1 MSGRLRRKKERKM
14 GIAWHAP
21 YEMLKPETRDLARAV
36 HSLMEELEAID
47 WYGQRVDVTDDADLR
62 RILEHNRDEE
72 KEHAAM
78 VLEWIRRRDPK
89 FDEHLRTYL
98 FSSGDILMLEEQASA
113 SDRSQEATTASPP
126 AAGTPGG
133 GEDDARPTLTVG
145 SLRPGKK

>member
-1 MSGRLRRKKERKM
+1 M

-21 YEMLKPETRDLARAV
+21 YELLKPETQDLARAI

-47 WYGQRVDVTDDADLR
+47 WYGQRMDVTHDDELR

-89 FDEHLRTYL
+89 FDQHLRTYL
-98 FSSGDILMLEEQASA
+98 FTSGDVLAIEDAEEGEGLSA
-113 SDRSQEATTASPP
+113 KGYAVAPPTAPSAP
-126 AAGTPGG
+126 AHEPHM
-133 GEDDARPTLTVG
+133 LTVC
-145 SLRPGKK
+145 SLRPRR

>member
-1 MSGRLRRKKERKM
+1 M

-47 WYGQRVDVTDDADLR
+47 WYGQRMDVTEDEDLR

-89 FDEHLRTYL
+89 FDKHLRTYL
-98 FSSGDILMLEEQASA
+98 FSSGDILAVEERASA
-113 SDRSQEATTASPP
+113 SAQSQVEAPASAQ
-126 AAGTPGG
+126 AAGPPVENR
-133 GEDDARPTLTVG
+133 EDEARPTLTVG

>member
-1 MSGRLRRKKERKM
+1 M

-21 YEMLKPETRDLARAV
+21 YDQLKPETQDMARAI

-47 WYGQRVDVTDDADLR
+47 WYGQRMDVTHDDELR

-78 VLEWIRRRDPK
+78 VLEWIRRRDPR

-98 FSSGDILMLEEQASA
+98 FTTGDVLTIEERAEAGELSGKGYPVAPPMAA
-113 SDRSQEATTASPP
+113 AP
-126 AAGTPGG
+126 AAPP
-133 GEDDARPTLTVG
+133 EPPHALTVG
-145 SLRPGKK
+145 SLRPKK

>member
-1 MSGRLRRKKERKM
+1 M

-47 WYGQRVDVTDDADLR
+47 WYGQRVDVTDDDELR

-98 FSSGDILMLEEQASA
+98 FSSGDILMVEERATGGPRA
-113 SDRSQEATTASPP
+113 QEAAPETPQTANFSS
-126 AAGTPGG
+126 GSGR
-133 GEDDARPTLTVG
+133 EDARPSLTVG